1 MDRREALLKLPELSA
16 GCLDAPTEAAVRR
29 WVEECP
35 HCKAEWASLQSFVG
49 ALEGVPQVQPTEA
62 QSRQMWSRCSQALFD
77 KVEAE
82 RLKQQKPPLW
92 SWARS
97 QPRWGWAMLGGAVA
111 VLGATILAPDSSP
124 VNSSA
129 NAPIS
134 VASVVGTQRDASNPG
149 QLQLFRRPPS
159 YAATLVDHHAQM
171 AMDPFS
177 DRVGSSLVS
186 YSASVPAAQ
195 EGASR

>member
-1 MDRREALLKLPELSA
+1 MDRREALSKLPELSA
-16 GCLDAPTEAAVRR
+16 GCLDAPTESAVHR
-29 WVEECP
+29 WVDECP
-35 HCKAEWASLQSFVG
+35 HCKAEWASLQSFLG
-49 ALEGVPQVQPTEA
+49 ALEAVPPVQPTPA
-62 QSRQMWSRCSQALFD
+62 QSRQMWSNCSQALFD
-77 KVEAE
+77 KIEAE
-82 RLKQQKPPLW
+82 RLKQQPQKPPLW

-111 VLGATILAPDSSP
+111 VLGVAILSPDSAPDSAP
-124 VNSSA
+124 V
-129 NAPIS
+129 S
-134 VASVVGTQRDASNPG
+134 VASTQRGASDPG
-149 QLQLFRRPPS
+149 ELQSFGRPPS

-186 YSASVPAAQ
+186 YSASLPSAR